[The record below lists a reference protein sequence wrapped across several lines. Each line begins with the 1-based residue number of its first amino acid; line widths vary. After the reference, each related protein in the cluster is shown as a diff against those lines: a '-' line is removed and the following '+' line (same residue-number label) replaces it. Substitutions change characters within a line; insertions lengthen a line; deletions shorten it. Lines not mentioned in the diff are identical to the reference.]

1 VRAEALMYL
10 TRVTDVDPLARIA
23 DLEEME
29 GPSVGSAMALYLAR
43 PGPAQNLDA
52 VRLLLQGALGRSG
65 PDGVEARRQAATMM
79 ISMGE
84 LAAEFLPELTAL
96 LNDSSLDVARLALR
110 VAGATSAVTALGAV
124 LDDTE
129 RPSELRAEVP
139 AVLQRIA
146 TPEAE
151 QVLVENLLDRDPLV
165 RLKVVAAL
173 NALRQLHPE
182 RRLER
187 ELIETLVAAEILGH
201 YRSYQVLGGLIA
213 SGNLE
218 RAAALKDELVREV
231 ERVFRLMALLFPDE
245 DMQSVFVGLRSGTP
259 TVRANAIEFLD
270 HALPAQIRDVLLP
283 LVDPEVS
290 IDERV
295 RIADRMI
302 GAPLAEEPAD
312 VAALQ
317 RDAEARLGVS

>member
-1 VRAEALMYL
+1 
-10 TRVTDVDPLARIA
+10 
-23 DLEEME
+23 
-29 GPSVGSAMALYLAR
+29 
-43 PGPAQNLDA
+43 
-52 VRLLLQGALGRSG
+52 
-65 PDGVEARRQAATMM
+65 
-79 ISMGE
+79 
-84 LAAEFLPELTAL
+84 
-96 LNDSSLDVARLALR
+96 
-110 VAGATSAVTALGAV
+110 VAGTTGAVAALGAV
-124 LDDTE
+124 LDDTD
-129 RPSELRAEVP
+129 RPSELRADVP

-201 YRSYQVLGGLIA
+201 YRSYQVLGSLIA
-213 SGNLE
+213 SGNIE
-218 RAAALKDELVREV
+218 RAAALKDELVGEV

-295 RIADRMI
+295 TIADRMI